1 MIKQT
6 IALLIVC
13 LAATLAFGQGISF
26 EEVTWQEALDKA
38 KTENKLLFVDA
49 YAKWCGP
56 CKKMAKYEFTKVE
69 VGEFYN
75 ANFVNLKLDMETA
88 NGRTFDAQYP
98 VSAYPTMLFL
108 DGDGKVVKKIK
119 GGKKGD
125 QLIKMGK
132 NVLGSHDFS
141 GDWRVKYDEGDR
153 SYETV
158 FNYVKTLNQS
168 GKPSLKIANEYLKSD
183 AKMTDAERFAFK
195 VEALSEADS
204 KLYDE
209 VVSQKSEAIALIGE
223 EQYNSKIRKACDNTA
238 AKAIEYDYPEL
249 LDEAITKANE
259 GLTNGADEYALTA
272 KKKYAVEMRD
282 AAGYEKALFGLSKI
296 YLKNDVSKMEVLLNE
311 LLNGKVKSEKLK
323 KMAVDL
329 SKKYHKK
336 EQSATSVMMLAR
348 SMAVNKEY
356 KKAVKALDKTINR
369 LKKEGQKTK
378 TLENFKKVME
388 KKQA

>member
-1 MIKQT
+1 MNKHI
-6 IALLIVC
+6 IALLMVMFSVS
-13 LAATLAFGQGISF
+13 LALGQGIAF
-26 EEVTWQEALDKA
+26 EKVTWQEALDKA
-38 KTENKLLFVDA
+38 KAENKLLFVDA
-49 YAKWCGP
+49 YAQWCGP
-56 CKKMAKYEFTKVE
+56 CKKMAKYEFVKAD
-69 VGEFYN
+69 VGDFYN

-119 GGKKGD
+119 GAQKGD
-125 QLIKMGK
+125 ALIKMGK

-141 GDWRVKYDEGDR
+141 GDWRTKYDEGDR

-209 VVSQKSEAIALIGE
+209 VVSQKREAIALIGE
-223 EQYNSKIRKACDNTA
+223 DQYNSKIRKACDNTA
-238 AKAIEYDYPEL
+238 AKAVEYDYPEL
-249 LDEAITKANE
+249 LDEAIAKAKV
-259 GLTNGADEYALTA
+259 GLTSGADEYALMA
-272 KKKYAVEMRD
+272 KKSYALEMRD
-282 AAGYEKALFGLSKI
+282 PVGYEKALQGLSKI
-296 YLKNDVSKMEVLLNE
+296 YLKEDVSKMKVLLNE

-336 EQSATSVMMLAR
+336 SQTAESVMMLAR
-348 SMAVNKEY
+348 SLAVSKEY
-356 KKAVKALDKTINR
+356 KKAVKALDKTISK
-369 LKKEGQKTK
+369 LKKEEQNTK
-378 TLENFKKVME
+378 TSRRAK
-388 KKQA
+388 